1 MKKGIYLN
9 IITIITVICI
19 IGGSLYHLV
28 NFLSFLPFH
37 TTTSG
42 SSTKEVASSASEPLD
57 AFQNIMAAAAL
68 AKGTTI
74 IENAAKEPDLQ
85 KPQTERSHLRPD

>member
-1 MKKGIYLN
+1 MKKGIYLT

-37 TTTSG
+37 TTTSLNCKPRC
-42 SSTKEVASSASEPLD
+42 SFVNRD
-57 AFQNIMAAAAL
+57 ATL
-68 AKGTTI
+68 
-74 IENAAKEPDLQ
+74 
-85 KPQTERSHLRPD
+85 

>member
-1 MKKGIYLN
+1 MKKGIYLT

-37 TTTSG
+37 TTTSS

-57 AFQNIMAAAAL
+57 AFQNIVADTDVAL
-68 AKGTTI
+68 YLLNPYTNIVKI
-74 IENAAKEPDLQ
+74 I
-85 KPQTERSHLRPD
+85 QTGK